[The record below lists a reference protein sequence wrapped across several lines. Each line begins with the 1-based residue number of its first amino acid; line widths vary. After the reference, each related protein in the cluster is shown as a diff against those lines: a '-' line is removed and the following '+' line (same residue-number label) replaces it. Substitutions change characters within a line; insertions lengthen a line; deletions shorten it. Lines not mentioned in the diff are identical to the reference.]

1 MNVTKDE
8 SQVSL
13 SQNFTFARTNSGIA
27 CMSMVLN
34 FLVIVGFLAAKKLR
48 ENPFYRLLIPLTLV
62 HLIGSTS
69 GFGYTIVILTY
80 SEKVKYVCVLIFTV
94 NMSCTALSFV
104 QTVILSLDRYQ
115 STLPLPTSVILN
127 RRKILGYIDATVWL
141 ILILFMVV
149 ITGTTIGDGDCYAL
163 QSFHSRP
170 EMNVFGSLII
180 LVTLLIDILFCILT
194 FLNIRKQSHA
204 VGTRVSSTSIRTN
217 QNREGQIST
226 SNFPTTT
233 MQYKM
238 KNKRHALNVICFLIV
253 THGVTAVSRM
263 FILVS
268 IKSDPSTV
276 NSVRDV
282 FLVLQLITYVLDSV
296 FCIISIRPLREIF
309 TCNAV

>member
-13 SQNFTFARTNSGIA
+13 SQNFTFTRFNSGIA
-27 CMSMVLN
+27 CMSMALN
-34 FLVIVGFLAAKKLR
+34 FLVLVGFLAAKKLR
-48 ENPFYRLLIPLTLV
+48 ENPFYRLLIPLTVV

-69 GFGYTIVILTY
+69 GFGYSIVILTY
-80 SEKVKYVCVLIFTV
+80 SEKVRYVCVIIFTV
-94 NMSCTALSFV
+94 IMSCTALSFV
-104 QTVILSLDRYQ
+104 QTAILSLDRYQ

-127 RRKILGYIDATVWL
+127 RRKILGYIAATVWL
-141 ILILFMVV
+141 ILILFMVLL
-149 ITGTTIGDGDCYAL
+149 TGTTIGDGDCYAL

-180 LVTLLIDILFCILT
+180 LVSLSIDILFCILT
-194 FLNIRKQSHA
+194 FLNIRKQSRA
-204 VGTRVSSTSIRTN
+204 VGTHVSSIRTN
-217 QNREGQIST
+217 QTREGQIST
-226 SNFPTTT
+226 SNYPTTT

-238 KNKRHALNVICFLIV
+238 KNKRHALTVISFLIV
-253 THGVTAVSRM
+253 THAVTSVSRM
-263 FILVS
+263 LILVS
-268 IKSDPSTV
+268 IKNDPSTL

-282 FLVLQLITYVLDSV
+282 FIVLQLITYVLDSV